1 MSFVFRNR
9 MLNLNIAG
17 NEFEIEI
24 DAKNNEIMARLGP
37 QAIDTAKAYQEGEK
51 TEDKA
56 INDFKG
62 YINEALYDDGAF
74 DKIFK
79 SRTPDLRDCMDILT
93 YIANEIGDFNQK
105 NALATKK
112 DQKVIPMPLN

>member
-9 MLNLNIAG
+9 MLKLTIAG
-17 NEFEIEI
+17 NEFQIEI

-37 QAIDTAKAYQEGEK
+37 QSIETAKAYQNGEK
-51 TEDKA
+51 TEDVA
-56 INDFKG
+56 ISLFKG

-93 YIANEIGDFNQK
+93 YIANEIAAFNQ
-105 NALATKK
+105 AGA
-112 DQKVIPMPLN
+112 QPMNREQRRAAVKH